1 MSFWV
6 LCGLLMMNDDERQG
20 ANCKKGCCTY
30 IEAKQP
36 LSCHRHSPHR
46 GSSSPFL
53 QIIWDNFGDFHL
65 CKLARLATPLM
76 AHALAPRL
84 RNTNTGRKTIVENRS
99 VERTRTVSLLFTY
112 FWLHTE
118 DISSRGKPGELP
130 ILGNSCFKAT
140 SSGKGLVWRGEWA
153 VFG

>member
-1 MSFWV
+1 M
-6 LCGLLMMNDDERQG
+6 LPGLVWSSLMNDK
-20 ANCKKGCCTY
+20 ALTVLTY
-30 IEAKQP
+30 IQVKQP
-36 LSCHRHSPHR
+36 LSCHRYCPSWFFFF
-46 GSSSPFL
+46 SFFAC
-53 QIIWDNFGDFHL
+53 IWNNWRDFHL

-99 VERTRTVSLLFTY
+99 EERTRTVSLLFTY

-118 DISSRGKPGELP
+118 DSSSRGKPGELP

-140 SSGKGLVWRGEWA
+140 SSGKGLVWRGEWG